1 MMDLFTIG
9 IMGLVKEA
17 VRMSEM
23 KYQKEFEEFVRK
35 NPEFLGGNTLT
46 VQRENYG
53 ASLDTPEYAASYVRF
68 SYEMFCKIKEQLEQ
82 ELQKTRE
89 QLSKAEQRIFHLG
102 ECSSLWEYQGIC
114 DCGYEQYFK
123 DKQGVKND

>member
-1 MMDLFTIG
+1 MTDLKNNLEEIWNQEYRDF
-9 IMGLVKEA
+9 MLSFYPESSPLVSTWEIY
-17 VRMSEM
+17 RMAKIKS
-23 KYQKEFEEFVRK
+23 QKEIKNLLELTETLNQIRDNLQDENRK
-35 NPEFLGGNTLT
+35 L
-46 VQRENYG
+46 Q
-53 ASLDTPEYAASYVRF
+53 
-68 SYEMFCKIKEQLEQ
+68 Q

-123 DKQGVKND
+123 DKQGEG